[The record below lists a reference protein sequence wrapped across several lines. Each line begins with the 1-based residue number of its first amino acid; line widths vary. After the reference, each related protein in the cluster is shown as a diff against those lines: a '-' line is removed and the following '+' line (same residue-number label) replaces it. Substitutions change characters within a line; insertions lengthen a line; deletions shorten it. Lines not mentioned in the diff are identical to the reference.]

1 MLHHACPMPMPH
13 ATCLSH
19 HFHIRLYVSA
29 FATWWPA
36 CSYPCSW
43 FSSLS
48 LFLRVT
54 PSLPLSH
61 LDFGEHASIALR
73 SSCRILCC
81 RRKIARRRRHYRRKD
96 GASLELSSSNAS
108 SLPLAISLADKV
120 GIRGL
125 CGVRN
130 GRGRVG
136 AWTLCVES
144 SALFEI

>member
-13 ATCLSH
+13 AHACHIISTLDCMYQLLPLGGWH
-19 HFHIRLYVSA
+19 ALTLALGFH
-29 FATWWPA
+29 P
-36 CSYPCSW
+36 CPCS
-43 FSSLS
+43 
-48 LFLRVT
+48 LRVT

-61 LDFGEHASIALR
+61 LDFGEHASIGLR
-73 SSCRILCC
+73 SSCRISCC
-81 RRKIARRRRHYRRKD
+81 RRKIARRRRHYRRND